1 MNITEAKKVLTNYW
15 GFVKFR
21 PMQEDI
27 INSILE
33 GVDTL
38 ALLPTGGGKS
48 ICFQV
53 PALVMEGTCVIIT
66 PLIAL
71 MKDQVSNLKKKN
83 IKAAA
88 IYTGMHA
95 DEIEAVYSNALYGKL
110 KFLYISPERLSNE
123 VARSVISRMKMSVL
137 AVDEAHCVSQ
147 WGYDFR
153 PSYLKIADIRELIPD
168 IPVLAL
174 TATATP
180 DVAKDIMDKLNFK
193 TTNEIKAS
201 FERRNLSYNI
211 VREFDKT
218 GVLIRKIKESKGSA
232 IVYVRSRRKTRD
244 LADVLVKNEI
254 SATYYH
260 AGLNAKTRDVR
271 QKEWT
276 LGRTDVIVATNA
288 FGMGIDKS
296 NVRLVIHYD
305 LPDSIESYFQEAG
318 RAGRDQQQSMALLLF
333 NSDDISRSKEM
344 FKSSFPIMQTIKA
357 VYTALGNFFQ
367 IPEGSGKDTAY
378 DFDISYFASNYGFDV
393 LEVYNSIKFLEK
405 EGFLTYIQAAGQF
418 SKLFVPISKEEL
430 YRFMVEHPGSDRL
443 LKEIMRS
450 YSGIFSDYVNINE
463 SLLANRADL
472 KKDDVVQKLKFF
484 SKNKIISYIPI
495 KTKPQIIYAYERLSS
510 KHIMLS
516 DSNYKNQKNAAEKR
530 LNSLFEYVNN
540 GIDCRSKTLLEYFGE
555 KKVRRCGICDVCISD
570 NKLDLNEVEFYA
582 IENQLKENLKID
594 SKRFY
599 ELVPLI
605 KGYQEDDII
614 QVLRWL
620 IDNNRIIRHK
630 DESLTWHSQ
639 LDIGFDDG

>member
-1 MNITEAKKVLTNYW
+1 MNITEARKVLTNYW

-71 MKDQVSNLKKKN
+71 MKDQVSNLRKKN

-88 IYTGMHA
+88 IHTGMHA
-95 DEIEAVYSNALYGKL
+95 DEIEAIYSNALYGDL
-110 KFLYISPERLSNE
+110 KFLYLSPERLSNE
-123 VARSVISRMKMSVL
+123 VARSVISKMNINIV

-168 IPVLAL
+168 IPILAL

-193 TTNEIKAS
+193 TSNEIKAS

-218 GVLIRKIKESKGSA
+218 GVLIRKIKESQGSA
-232 IVYVRSRRKTRD
+232 IVYVRSRRKTRE
-244 LADVLVKNEI
+244 LADILVKNEI
-254 SATYYH
+254 GATYYH
-260 AGLNAKTRDVR
+260 AGLNAKTRDIR

-344 FKSSFPIMQTIKA
+344 FKSSFPIMQTIKD

-405 EGFLTYIQAAGQF
+405 EGFMTYIQAAGQF
-418 SKLFVPISKEEL
+418 SKLFVPLSKEEL

-484 SKNKIISYIPI
+484 SQNKIISYIPI

-510 KHIMLS
+510 SHIHLS
-516 DSNYKNQKNAAEKR
+516 DSNYKHQKNAAEKR
-530 LNSLFEYVNN
+530 LNSLLEYVNN

-582 IENQLKENLKID
+582 IEKQLKENLKID
-594 SKRFY
+594 SKQFY
-599 ELVPLI
+599 ELVALV

-620 IDNNRIIRHK
+620 IDNNRIIRHS

-639 LDIGFDDG
+639 LNIGFDE

>member
-1 MNITEAKKVLTNYW
+1 
-15 GFVKFR
+15 
-21 PMQEDI
+21 
-27 INSILE
+27 
-33 GVDTL
+33 
-38 ALLPTGGGKS
+38 
-48 ICFQV
+48 
-53 PALVMEGTCVIIT
+53 
-66 PLIAL
+66 
-71 MKDQVSNLKKKN
+71 
-83 IKAAA
+83 
-88 IYTGMHA
+88 
-95 DEIEAVYSNALYGKL
+95 
-110 KFLYISPERLSNE
+110 
-123 VARSVISRMKMSVL
+123 
-137 AVDEAHCVSQ
+137 
-147 WGYDFR
+147 
-153 PSYLKIADIRELIPD
+153 
-168 IPVLAL
+168 
-174 TATATP
+174 
-180 DVAKDIMDKLNFK
+180 
-193 TTNEIKAS
+193 
-201 FERRNLSYNI
+201 
-211 VREFDKT
+211 
-218 GVLIRKIKESKGSA
+218 
-232 IVYVRSRRKTRD
+232 
-244 LADVLVKNEI
+244 
-254 SATYYH
+254 
-260 AGLNAKTRDVR
+260 
-271 QKEWT
+271 
-276 LGRTDVIVATNA
+276 
-288 FGMGIDKS
+288 
-296 NVRLVIHYD
+296 
-305 LPDSIESYFQEAG
+305 
-318 RAGRDQQQSMALLLF
+318 
-333 NSDDISRSKEM
+333 
-344 FKSSFPIMQTIKA
+344 
-357 VYTALGNFFQ
+357 
-367 IPEGSGKDTAY
+367 
-378 DFDISYFASNYGFDV
+378 
-393 LEVYNSIKFLEK
+393 
-405 EGFLTYIQAAGQF
+405 
-418 SKLFVPISKEEL
+418 
-430 YRFMVEHPGSDRL
+430 MVEHPGSDRL